1 MPDSKPFDEDKV
13 TRGCQATWLN
23 GPLVLALSP
32 DVQSRT
38 RVVEKGKV
46 ISQGNHIHTERCL
59 GASEAPRALSPRSGG

>member
-1 MPDSKPFDEDKV
+1 MPESKPFDENKV
-13 TRGCQATWLN
+13 ASGCQAIWLN
-23 GPLVLALSP
+23 GPPFLALSP

-59 GASEAPRALSPRSGG
+59 GASEAPRALRPKSGG